1 MALNRRAP
9 FCLAQDYRLSRYTIV
24 FCNVESREITPQTKC
39 SLRESLFAKT
49 EPQIFQI
56 SAEFNTGL
64 YQKLNTLTLA
74 DIRITASLA
83 PLPHFKGTPL
93 VQAIEPIAK
102 QVQNFNLLN
111 GQRGCIY
118 SKQILLP
125 MLTKLWV
132 AH

>member
-1 MALNRRAP
+1 M
-9 FCLAQDYRLSRYTIV
+9 AQDYRLSRYTIV
-24 FCNVESREITPQTKC
+24 FCNVESREITPETKC
-39 SLRESLFAKT
+39 SLRESLFAQT

-74 DIRITASLA
+74 DIRIAESLA
-83 PLPHFKGTPL
+83 PLPHFKDTPL

-102 QVQNFNLLN
+102 QAQNFNLLN
-111 GQRGCIY
+111 GQRECIY

-125 MLTKLWV
+125 LLTKLSV